1 MARIDFIRSL
11 YMKDVPI
18 DEFKFD
24 NLCSYPLSYYLDPM
38 AIFQLNK
45 IATSVKYQSK
55 PKQKYAMMDQI
66 LNPYGF
72 RRITSG
78 TNRAIYKQLDDQRI
92 VLKVALDAVGIRDNP
107 AEYYNQNFLK
117 PFVTKCFDVSPCGTV
132 GIFERVQPIMKKD
145 EFLSISDDVFALIN
159 EMIGKYILDDIGT
172 NFFMNYGLREG
183 FGPVLLDFP
192 YMYELDGR
200 KLHCG
205 NINPFT
211 SEVCNGDIDYDDGFN
226 NLICTKCGKIY
237 LATEL
242 EKDRDSNNI
251 LIDDSPL
258 EKGEIH
264 KMKIE
269 IVRETVNENGEIIYQ
284 ENLSTNNIT
293 PETSHIV
300 SKEEYERSFTTT
312 IEKSNKATV
321 RPNRTVKP
329 SRFKDIRKP
338 VVRASIVQPEPT
350 EVKESE
356 HVDLSSTE
364 EYTKPKVSTNPTI
377 DSAMR
382 KRETDGIMRMR
393 TPDIPD
399 LNRYVPEQNYDAVP
413 AVDIIDSTA
422 VEITDTEEE
431 ASEPENDYIQEPEP
445 VSENNTEV
453 EDNPKVE
460 RDEDVSEDILDEY

>member
-1 MARIDFIRSL
+1 MARIDFVRSL

-24 NLCSYPLSYYLDPM
+24 QLQVYPLLTYLNPA
-38 AIFQLNK
+38 AIYQLNK

-55 PKQKYAMMDQI
+55 PKQKYKMMDQI

-78 TNRAIYKQLDDQRI
+78 TNRAIYKHLDDQRI

-117 PFVTKCFDVSPCGTV
+117 PFVTKCFSVSPCGTV
-132 GIFERVQPIMKKD
+132 GIFERVQPIMKKE
-145 EFLSISDDVFALIN
+145 EFLSVSDDIFALIN
-159 EMIGKYILDDIGT
+159 KMIGKYILDDIGT

-205 NINPFT
+205 NRDPIT
-211 SEVCNGDIDYDDGFN
+211 GEICNGDIDYDDGFN

-242 EKDRDSNNI
+242 EKDRDNNNI
-251 LIDDSPL
+251 LIDDRPL

-269 IVRETVNENGEIIYQ
+269 IVKETVNENGEVIA
-284 ENLSTNNIT
+284 EELVSTNNVT

-300 SKEEYERSFTTT
+300 SKDEYKRSF
-312 IEKSNKATV
+312 ESHVELSSKATV
-321 RPNRTVKP
+321 RPNRTIKVSKHH
-329 SRFKDIRKP
+329 DIRRPIVKATIVEPGKEDKKETFSGNNKP
-338 VVRASIVQPEPT
+338 
-350 EVKESE
+350 
-356 HVDLSSTE
+356 
-364 EYTKPKVSTNPTI
+364 YTIPSPAPNSTI
-377 DSAMR
+377 DAAIR
-382 KRETDGIMRMR
+382 RRGTDGIMRMQ
-393 TPDIPD
+393 TQNIPD
-399 LNRYVPEQNYDAVP
+399 LNRYIPEVSEDN
-413 AVDIIDSTA
+413 IIESSA
-422 VEITDTEEE
+422 VEIDDIPEETPIDIEEE
-431 ASEPENDYIQEPEP
+431 TPIEYDIEDKEESYEPKKITHK
-445 VSENNTEV
+445 VSYDKNEE
-453 EDNPKVE
+453 
-460 RDEDVSEDILDEY
+460 VSEDLLDEY

>member
-1 MARIDFIRSL
+1 MARIDFVRSL

-24 NLCSYPLSYYLDPM
+24 QLQAYPLLTYLNPS

-45 IATSVKYQSK
+45 IATSVKYQSR
-55 PKQKYAMMDQI
+55 PKQKYKMMDQI

-78 TNRAIYKQLDDQRI
+78 TNRAIYKHLDDQRI

-117 PFVTKCFDVSPCGTV
+117 PFVTKCFSVSPCGTV
-132 GIFERVQPIMKKD
+132 GIFERVQPIMKKE
-145 EFLSISDDVFALIN
+145 EFLSVSDDIFALIN
-159 EMIGKYILDDIGT
+159 KMIGKYILDDIGT

-205 NINPFT
+205 NRDPFT
-211 SEVCNGDIDYDDGFN
+211 GKVCNGDIDYDDGFN

-242 EKDRDSNNI
+242 EKDRDNNNI

-269 IVRETVNENGEIIYQ
+269 IIKETVNEKGEVIA
-284 ENLSTNNIT
+284 EELVSANNVT

-300 SKEEYERSFTTT
+300 SKDEYKRSF
-312 IEKSNKATV
+312 ESHVELSNKATV
-321 RPNRTVKP
+321 RPNRTVKV
-329 SRFKDIRKP
+329 SKHHDIRKP
-338 VVRASIVQPEPT
+338 IVRATIVEP
-350 EVKESE
+350 KENKE
-356 HVDLSSTE
+356 TSSDNT
-364 EYTKPKVSTNPTI
+364 PNVVPVSNSTI
-377 DSAMR
+377 DAAIR
-382 KRETDGIMRMR
+382 RRGTDGIMRMQ
-393 TPDIPD
+393 PQEVPD
-399 LNRYVPEQNYDAVP
+399 LNRYIPEESEDNIV
-413 AVDIIDSTA
+413 DSTA
-422 VEITDTEEE
+422 VEIEDIPEEEMVINTEEKN
-431 ASEPENDYIQEPEP
+431 PVENDIEETDE
-445 VSENNTEV
+445 SEKITRRVTYNENE
-453 EDNPKVE
+453 E
-460 RDEDVSEDILDEY
+460 VSEDLLNEY

>member
-78 TNRAIYKQLDDQRI
+78 TNRVIYKQLDDQRI

-117 PFVTKCFDVSPCGTV
+117 PFVTKCFGVSPCGTV

-205 NINPFT
+205 NRDPFT
-211 SEVCNGDIDYDDGFN
+211 GEVCNGDIDYDDGFN

-269 IVRETVNENGEIIYQ
+269 IVKETVNENGEIIYQ

-364 EYTKPKVSTNPTI
+364 EYAKPKVSTNPTI
-377 DSAMR
+377 DSAIR

>member
-1 MARIDFIRSL
+1 MARIDFVKSL
-11 YMKDVPI
+11 YKKDVPI

-24 NLCSYPLSYYLDPM
+24 NLWAYPLLNYLDQM

-45 IATSVKYQSK
+45 IATSVRYQSK
-55 PKQKYAMMDQI
+55 PKQKYKMMDQI

-78 TNRAIYKQLDDQRI
+78 TNRAIYKHLDDQRI

-117 PFVTKCFDVSPCGTV
+117 PFVTKCFSVSPCGTV
-132 GIFERVQPIMKKD
+132 GIFERVQPIMKKE
-145 EFLSISDDVFALIN
+145 EFLSVCDDIFALIN
-159 EMIGKYILDDIGT
+159 KMIGKYILDDIGT
-172 NFFMNYGLREG
+172 NFYMNYGLREG

-205 NINPFT
+205 NRDPFT
-211 SEVCNGDIDYDDGFN
+211 GEICNGDIDYDDGFN
-226 NLICTKCGKIY
+226 QLICTKCGKIY

-251 LIDDSPL
+251 LIDDSPS

-269 IVRETVNENGEIIYQ
+269 ILKETVNENGEVINV
-284 ENLSTNNIT
+284 ENISTNNVT

-312 IEKSNKATV
+312 IERTNRATV

-329 SRFKDIRKP
+329 SRHRDIIKP
-338 VVRASIVQPEPT
+338 IVRASIVEPT
-350 EVKESE
+350 PEKEE
-356 HVDLSSTE
+356 PIKE
-364 EYTKPKVSTNPTI
+364 EKQVVNNPTI
-377 DSAMR
+377 DSAIR
-382 KRETDGIMRMR
+382 RRGSDGIMRMK
-393 TPDIPD
+393 DIPD
-399 LNRYVPEQNYDAVP
+399 LNKYIPEEPTPIPETIV
-413 AVDIIDSTA
+413 DSTA
-422 VEITDTEEE
+422 VEIPDVLPEDLNVSE
-431 ASEPENDYIQEPEP
+431 AENDYEQEEN
-445 VSENNTEV
+445 VSYENEETV
-453 EDNPKVE
+453 EDKHP
-460 RDEDVSEDILDEY
+460 RDEEVSDEVLDEY

>member
-45 IATSVKYQSK
+45 ITTSVKYQSK

-78 TNRAIYKQLDDQRI
+78 TNRVIYKQLDDQRI

-205 NINPFT
+205 NRDPFT
-211 SEVCNGDIDYDDGFN
+211 GEVCNGDIDYDDGFN

-242 EKDRDSNNI
+242 EKDKGSNNI

-269 IVRETVNENGEIIYQ
+269 IVRETVNENGEVIYQ

-300 SKEEYERSFTTT
+300 SKEEYERSFSTT
-312 IEKSNKATV
+312 IERSNKATV

-356 HVDLSSTE
+356 HVDLTTE
-364 EYTKPKVSTNPTI
+364 EYAKPKVSTNPTI

-399 LNRYVPEQNYDAVP
+399 LNRYIPEQNYDADP

-422 VEITDTEEE
+422 VEITDTEEK

-445 VSENNTEV
+445 VSENDTEV
-453 EDNPKVE
+453 EEKPKVE
-460 RDEDVSEDILDEY
+460 RDENVSEDILDEY